1 MLKKAFSKFCLK
13 YLATACGALLVS
25 IVPLMLTGCQGVSA
39 NNTQPPPGILGSN
52 PSALTFGNVTL
63 GHNQPLSVTVSNTGA
78 SSATISQIQVS
89 GSTFA
94 QSGMTTPLTLGPGT
108 NATLSVT
115 FTPTAAGSAT
125 GTLAITSNAS
135 NPTLTIA
142 LSGTGTT
149 SAGQLGVSPSTIAT
163 GDVVVGTSGTA
174 SGTLNATGANVTIT
188 GASTNNTAF
197 VVNGISPP
205 LMILAGQSFP
215 FTVTFSPSIAGA
227 AAATLTLS
235 SDAQPAT
242 TTAALSGNGTP
253 APVHSVNLSWN
264 ASTSSNIS
272 GYNIYRAGYTT
283 SCGSFSKINSL
294 LNTGTLYTDSAV
306 TDGASYCY
314 AATAVNTSN
323 AESGYSNIVSNV
335 QIPAP

>member
-13 YLATACGALLVS
+13 HLATACGALFVS
-25 IVPLMLTGCQGVSA
+25 VAPLLLTGCQGVSA
-39 NNTQPPPGILGSN
+39 NNTQPPPGTLGSN
-52 PSALTFGNVTL
+52 PSALTFGEVTL
-63 GHNQPLSVTVSNTGA
+63 GHNQPLSLTVSNTGA
-78 SSATISQIQVS
+78 SNATISQVQIS
-89 GSTFA
+89 GSAFT
-94 QSGMTTPLTLGPGT
+94 QSGVTPPLTLGPGT
-108 NATLSVT
+108 KAAFTVT
-115 FTPTAAGSAT
+115 FTPTAAGAAT
-125 GTLAITSNAS
+125 GTLTLTSNAS
-135 NPTLTIA
+135 NPSLTIA

-149 SAGQLGVSPSTIAT
+149 TAGQLGVSPGTIAV
-163 GDVVVGTSGTA
+163 GDVVVGSSGTA
-174 SGTLNATGANVTIT
+174 SGTLNATGADVTVT

-197 VVNGISPP
+197 VVSGISLP
-205 LMILAGQSFP
+205 LTILAGQSSP
-215 FTVTFSPSIAGA
+215 FTVTFSPSTAGTA
-227 AAATLTLS
+227 TGTLTLT
-235 SDAQPAT
+235 SDAQPAIS
-242 TTAALSGNGTP
+242 TAALTGNGTP

-272 GYNIYRAGYTT
+272 GYNIYRSVYTT

-335 QIPAP
+335 QIPPP